1 MLVKGILDESV
12 SWQELSEVEKQYHRE
27 IGAGKL
33 NTLTRFLYA
42 QKLVKSQYQ
51 ADILKGIKILE
62 DILGKDSIDV
72 DVDEVYLSLALGFG
86 RLGDYKN
93 GLFYIRLSSISCAGR
108 DELEAE
114 LLDRL
119 HWNGWIGVGVV
130 AGTILITSI
139 LLTFII
145 KRSRK

>member
-27 IGAGKL
+27 IGEGKL

>member
-1 MLVKGILDESV
+1 MMNRNILDESV

-33 NTLTRFLYA
+33 STLTRFLYA

-62 DILGKDSIDV
+62 DILGRDPLEV
-72 DVDEVYLSLALGFG
+72 DADEVYLSLALGFG
-86 RLGDYKN
+86 RLGDYKS

-108 DELEAE
+108 DDLEAE
-114 LLDRL
+114 LSGRL
-119 HWNGWIGVGVV
+119 HRNGWIGVGVV
-130 AGTILITSI
+130 AGTILTTAII
-139 LLTFII
+139 LTFIF
-145 KRSRK
+145 KRIQK